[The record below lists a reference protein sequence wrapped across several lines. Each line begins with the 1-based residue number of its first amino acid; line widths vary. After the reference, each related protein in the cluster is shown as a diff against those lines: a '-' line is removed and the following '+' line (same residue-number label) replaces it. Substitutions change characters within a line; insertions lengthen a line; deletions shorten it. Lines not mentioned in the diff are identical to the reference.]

1 MRRRYLDGI
10 LYSRND
16 DPDNSYIPLCQ
27 ATNELRKTLLLL
39 LKNKHIELIVGFT
52 NVALQVD
59 IAMKLVVAKDP
70 EASKKFKLLKDGELV
85 DLED

>member
-1 MRRRYLDGI
+1 
-10 LYSRND
+10 
-16 DPDNSYIPLCQ
+16 
-27 ATNELRKTLLLL
+27 
-39 LKNKHIELIVGFT
+39 VGFT